1 MAEMDPSAQAGERS
15 LAAAETR
22 FRQLFE
28 SAPIGMFVTNVEA
41 TIVDINQTSV
51 ELVGRSREELLGSS
65 MLDLTHP
72 DDIAESREHLRRLFR
87 GEITSYRLEK
97 RYVHSLGHTVWAQLD
112 VILLEPAEA
121 HMGPQALCQVQDI
134 TVRRRQQAQL
144 EHLVDHDALTGL
156 LNRRG
161 MSRELERHTDLVCR
175 YGPEGAL
182 LVIDLDH
189 FKEVNDTLGHNAGD
203 ALIME
208 VAGLIRK
215 RVRTSDLVARLGGD
229 EFAVLLPRGAAKDA
243 ETVARALVEMFRA
256 RPPVQGSDLRVTAS
270 VGVVAFGERADA
282 DKTLICADQAMYDA
296 KRSGR
301 DGFAVYRLSESLTGA
316 RVGC

>member
-1 MAEMDPSAQAGERS
+1 
-15 LAAAETR
+15 
-22 FRQLFE
+22 
-28 SAPIGMFVTNVEA
+28 
-41 TIVDINQTSV
+41 
-51 ELVGRSREELLGSS
+51 
-65 MLDLTHP
+65 
-72 DDIAESREHLRRLFR
+72 
-87 GEITSYRLEK
+87 
-97 RYVHSLGHTVWAQLD
+97 
-112 VILLEPAEA
+112 
-121 HMGPQALCQVQDI
+121 
-134 TVRRRQQAQL
+134 
-144 EHLVDHDALTGL
+144 
-156 LNRRG
+156 
-161 MSRELERHTDLVCR
+161 
-175 YGPEGAL
+175 L